1 MSDSRRI
8 SLRFLLLAS
17 LATGLCVTA
26 VFLGLAARSK
36 ALLRGQLLAQAR
48 AHVAQILLTRSWGA
62 QHGGVYV
69 IKRPGMQSDQHQEN
83 PDLNATDGRVLTL
96 INPDLMLREISE
108 LLGKGETPAFHLTSL
123 NPLNPHN
130 APDPFESQALR
141 AFEAGQKEFF
151 VLEDKTPGAR
161 LRYMAPLFVEQ
172 SCLSCHAR
180 QGYKAGQV
188 RGGLSVSFGIDS
200 ANQALRLYNL
210 TLGGLGLATM
220 GLLLLALWLCFRQMQ
235 ARLATSQALLER
247 LSTIDPLTNVANRTA
262 LMTRL
267 AESMARQRRQV
278 PPPGLLGCLML
289 DVDQF
294 KAVNDRF
301 GLKQGDVVLR
311 ELAALIVGTL
321 RKYDT
326 FGRYG
331 GKEFLLVLD
340 GVDGERLSVVA
351 ERLRSL
357 IAARL
362 ATRARLPQPVTISL
376 GGTLVSVEE
385 KGLDGILR
393 RADSALAQAKIQG
406 GNRVV
411 LSPGLAPP
419 ETTPDTAPGA
429 RPEVKP

>member
-1 MSDSRRI
+1 
-8 SLRFLLLAS
+8 
-17 LATGLCVTA
+17 
-26 VFLGLAARSK
+26 
-36 ALLRGQLLAQAR
+36 
-48 AHVAQILLTRSWGA
+48 
-62 QHGGVYV
+62 
-69 IKRPGMQSDQHQEN
+69 MQSDQHQEN